1 VNIDQSRSLASLAF
15 VAALTPLKS
24 QPWKSAAGQIS
35 VAADPDMPGRFR
47 ATMTVAGM
55 DLNGARIVWEA
66 QDQEPAYGLN
76 YAFTPKGNGSQWVE
90 AEAQWPDGRR
100 VVAATTFNYD
110 NPIVNWVDDDLP
122 EGAIPGADGGDFWN
136 WVNTTPNPAVGSVA
150 HQSVIAAAQHQHWFD
165 GAASTLS
172 LTAGD
177 VLFAWVYIDPA
188 NPPQEIMLQW
198 NEPGGSWDHRA
209 YWGANKIN
217 YGTDGTVSRRSMGAM
232 PAAGQWV
239 RLQIPASLVGLEG
252 KTVRGLAFSAYGGRV
267 TWDAAGKA
275 SASALASLMQP
286 KVSPGTSGVSIA
298 WDSSLGRTYR
308 VTYKNSLTQ
317 SNWIVLNSITA
328 TGIRSMLTDTNKSG
342 GQRFYMVAT
351 AD

>member
-1 VNIDQSRSLASLAF
+1 
-15 VAALTPLKS
+15 
-24 QPWKSAAGQIS
+24 
-35 VAADPDMPGRFR
+35 
-47 ATMTVAGM
+47 M

-66 QDQEPAYGLN
+66 QDQEPCYGLN

-110 NPIVNWVDDDLP
+110 NPIVTWVDDDVP
-122 EGAIPGADGGDFWN
+122 EGAVPGADGGDFWN
-136 WVNTTPNPAVGSVA
+136 WVSSSPNAAVGSVA
-150 HQSVIAAAQHQHWFD
+150 HQSAIAAGQHQHWFD

-172 LTAGD
+172 IGVGD

-188 NPPQEIMLQW
+188 NPVQELMLQW
-198 NEPGGSWDHRA
+198 NEGGSWEHRA

-217 YGTDGTVSRRSMGAM
+217 YGADGTVSRRNMGAV

-239 RLQIPASLVGLEG
+239 RLQIPASQVGLEG
-252 KTVRGLAFSAYGGRV
+252 KTVRGLAFAAYGGRV

-275 SASALASLMQP
+275 SSSALASLMQTQIT
-286 KVSPGTSGVSIA
+286 PGASGVNIA

-308 VTYKNSLTQ
+308 LSYKNSLTE

-328 TGIRSMLTDTNKSG
+328 TGVRSMLLDTNKSS
-342 GQRFYMVAT
+342 GQRFYMVAA